1 MLTQERYQMILDLVE
16 QRRAVTVAELAHA
29 LNASPATVRR
39 DLNALDE
46 LGRLQKVHGGAT
58 ARTGTAFS
66 SAEEDVATKAALH
79 VAEKEAVGRYAAGL
93 IADDDF
99 VYLDAGTTTGKV
111 IDHVAPGCKATFVT
125 NGVDHA
131 IRLTRRGLK
140 TFILGGQFKSTTE
153 AIVGAMALHSLR
165 QYNFTKCFLGANG
178 VDLAAGFTTPDSE
191 EAMLKSE
198 AMNRSYLSFVLCDH
212 SKFRLV
218 SPVTFAPLNKACIL
232 TDRLDDEAYRKETV
246 VKVIKEGNAQ

>member
-1 MLTQERYQMILDLVE
+1 MLTQERYQKITELVE
-16 QRRAVTVAELAHA
+16 RQGAVTVTELAQT
-29 LNASPATVRR
+29 LNISESTVRR

-66 SAEEDVATKAALH
+66 SAEEDVATKAARH

-140 TFILGGQFKSTTE
+140 TFILGGQFKSTTD
-153 AIVGAMALHSLR
+153 AIVGPPP
-165 QYNFTKCFLGANG
+165 C
-178 VDLAAGFTTPDSE
+178 
-191 EAMLKSE
+191 
-198 AMNRSYLSFVLCDH
+198 
-212 SKFRLV
+212 
-218 SPVTFAPLNKACIL
+218 KACGS
-232 TDRLDDEAYRKETV
+232 TTSPRPFWAPTAFTPPRGSPPPTRRRPCSR
-246 VKVIKEGNAQ
+246 AR

>member
-153 AIVGAMALHSLR
+153 AIVGATALQSLR
-165 QYNFTKCFLGANG
+165 QYNFTKALLGTNG
-178 VDLAAGFTTPDSE
+178 IHPAAGLTTPDPE
-191 EAMLKSE
+191 EAMLKGE
-198 AMNRSYLSFVLCDH
+198 VMARSYLTYVLADA
-212 SKFRLV
+212 SKFGRV
-218 SPVTFAPLNKACIL
+218 SSLTFGALGKACVV
-232 TDRLDDEAYRKETV
+232 TDTLPDPQYRELTV
-246 VKVIKEGNAQ
+246 VKEVMAP